1 MPGGRLLTRSLGFR
15 LIFFVDCIL
24 ILAVG
29 VFAYTFL
36 RTYEG
41 DLISEAKR
49 RSARLCDTIKRGT
62 RYDMLEFRREN
73 VHRTIKTLGQQKGM
87 ARIRIYNK
95 EGGIIFS
102 TDENEIGTKVDMKAE
117 ACYICHAAKKP
128 LEKIDVPSTS
138 RIYSAPD
145 KHRILGMIDP
155 IYNEK
160 DCYTAEC
167 HTHPETQKVLGV
179 LDVMVSLQDID
190 EEIAYGRFQIIMFA
204 LICLASVFAA
214 IGLFIH
220 KYVTRPVRKLEQ
232 GVEAI
237 AKGDFEFEVDATGN
251 DEIGS
256 LAKSFNRVREEL
268 KESYEKLR
276 GKIEAADEDLKKAY
290 KELQTKQEQLIQSEK
305 LASIGKLAAGVAH
318 EINNPLTGVLTF
330 ACLLRD
336 DLEKD
341 DPKREDAEVIIK
353 ETQRCSS
360 IVRNLL
366 DFSRQTQPQKM
377 SMGVNEIAE
386 KALSILEHQSAFR
399 NIKIIREFDPALPQI
414 MVDKDKI
421 QQVFINLLTNAQEA
435 MPEGGSVTITTTRT
449 EDGKDIE
456 VRVADTGCGIAE
468 SDLPRIFDPFF
479 STKEKGTGLG
489 LSVTQ
494 GIIASHKGTIEVKSK
509 KVAGTTFTIRLPI
522 E

>member
-1 MPGGRLLTRSLGFR
+1 MPRGGLFTRSLGFR
-15 LIFFVDCIL
+15 LMLFVDCIL
-24 ILAVG
+24 VLTLGI
-29 VFAYTFL
+29 FAYRFL

-49 RSARLCDTIKRGT
+49 RSARLSDTIKRGT

-73 VHRTIKTLGQQKGM
+73 VHRTIKALGQQKGM
-87 ARIRIYNK
+87 ERIRIYNK
-95 EGGIIFS
+95 EGGIVFS
-102 TDENEIGTKVDMKAE
+102 TDESEIGMKVNMEAE

-138 RIYSAPD
+138 RIFKAPD
-145 KHRILGMIDP
+145 GHRILGMIDP
-155 IYNEK
+155 IHNEK

-167 HTHPETQKVLGV
+167 HAHPETQKVLGV
-179 LDVMVSLQDID
+179 LDIMVSLQDID
-190 EEIAYGRFQIIMFA
+190 QEIARGRFQIIVFA
-204 LICLASVFAA
+204 LVCLASVCVA
-214 IGLFIH
+214 IGVFIH
-220 KYVTRPVRKLEQ
+220 KYVTRPVRKLEK

-237 AKGDFEFEVDATGN
+237 AKGDFDFEVSVKTA

-336 DLEKD
+336 DLGKD

-377 SMGVNEIAE
+377 SVGVNEIAE

-421 QQVFINLLTNAQEA
+421 LQVFINLLTNAQEA

-449 EDGKDIE
+449 EDGKYIE
-456 VRVADTGCGIAE
+456 IRVADTGCGIAE

-494 GIIASHKGTIEVKSK
+494 GIIASHKGIIEVKSRK
-509 KVAGTTFTIRLPI
+509 GAGTTFTIRLPM